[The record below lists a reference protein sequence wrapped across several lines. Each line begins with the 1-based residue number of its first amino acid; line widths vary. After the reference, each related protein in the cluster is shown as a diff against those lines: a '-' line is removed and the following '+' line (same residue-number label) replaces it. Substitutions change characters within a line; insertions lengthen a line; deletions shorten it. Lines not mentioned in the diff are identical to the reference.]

1 MTEFTA
7 NRILH
12 QITHISELYHRL
24 ILVVGLPGSGKTRTL
39 TAVQAQI
46 SAPLININL
55 ELSRCMLDL
64 TERQWVMQAP
74 HLLEDILQKAEKDIV
89 ILDNLELLFDPVLK
103 QDPLRLLQGLSR
115 KRTIVAAWNGITK
128 NDSLIYAEP
137 GHPEYRRYPLHDLII
152 EILESEE

>member
-1 MTEFTA
+1 
-7 NRILH
+7 
-12 QITHISELYHRL
+12 
-24 ILVVGLPGSGKTRTL
+24 
-39 TAVQAQI
+39 
-46 SAPLININL
+46 
-55 ELSRCMLDL
+55 MLDL